1 VSVVVLDRPPLE
13 ATAARGGVSGD
24 GGPSQGLEYWNRAR
38 RRWEPVARRG
48 ESTDARGGGAAGGDD
63 AGDDEE
69 KGGGDG
75 LFAIVF
81 IGSVLSYLTGGYL
94 HAPLHRVV
102 ADVADGSDP
111 ASAMSWHRR
120 AATLFLRPAPAALLQ
135 APPSS
140 RLEAALASS
149 SASSSAAGP
158 LRKLAAKGP
167 VTFQDWNS
175 RVSKN
180 YRRRRSRRDESS
192 APPSEGPRS
201 ETNG

>member
-1 VSVVVLDRPPLE
+1 
-13 ATAARGGVSGD
+13 
-24 GGPSQGLEYWNRAR
+24 
-38 RRWEPVARRG
+38 VARRG
-48 ESTDARGGGAAGGDD
+48 ESTDARNASDEGVAEDD
-63 AGDDEE
+63 AEE
-69 KGGGDG
+69 DKEKGGDG

-102 ADVADGSDP
+102 ADAADGGDP
-111 ASAMSWHRR
+111 ASAASWHRR

-135 APPSS
+135 APPSP
-140 RLEAALASS
+140 RLQEALASL

-167 VTFQDWNS
+167 VTFHDWNS

-180 YRRRRSRRDESS
+180 YRRRRSRRDKS
-192 APPSEGPRS
+192 APPSEGP
-201 ETNG
+201 ENW